1 MIMSGPLRNFFG
13 QLFGQTSSG
22 NVSITVAAM
31 DRVLT
36 LSADRT
42 AIKVGEVVRF
52 QGGYTV
58 GGRAAG
64 ADIELFKNGVSTG
77 QVVHTAEY
85 GSYEIQWV
93 AGPEDEKQDL
103 SFYTEA
109 RD

>member
-1 MIMSGPLRNFFG
+1 MSGPLRNLFGQFFG
-13 QLFGQTSSG
+13 QTGSNT
-22 NVSITVAAM
+22 VSISVSEM

-36 LSADRT
+36 ISAAESEVR
-42 AIKVGEVVRF
+42 VGEVVHF
-52 QGGYTV
+52 TGGYTV

-77 QVVHTAEY
+77 QVVHTADY
-85 GSYEIQWV
+85 GSYAINWV
-93 AGPEDEKQDL
+93 AGPEDEKQTL